1 MNELGYT
8 DVHDRKEFP
17 LHPKLTPRESEILTW
32 LAHGKTD
39 REIANLLGLSE
50 KTIHHHVE
58 RILDKLQARNRTHA
72 VARALQLKLIRLK

>member
-8 DVHDRKEFP
+8 DLQDTEELP
-17 LHPKLTPRESEILTW
+17 LHPNLTPRESEILTW

-39 REIANLLGLSE
+39 REIANLVGLSE

-58 RILDKLQARNRTHA
+58 RIKLQARNRTHA
-72 VARALQLKLIRLK
+72 VARALQLKLIRLE